1 MRQIPTRQAVIVS
14 TARTGLAK
22 SVRGG
27 FNETHGAVMGGH
39 AVKHAIQRAGIDPG
53 EVEDVYMG
61 CGFPEGATG
70 NNIGREAAIWAGC
83 PVSTAGVTINRYCS
97 SGLNAIAMAAQ
108 QIMTGGTD
116 IAVGAGVESISLVQM
131 GGVNLKH
138 FTEEHLLQVKPAL
151 WMTMIETAEIVA
163 ERYGISRARQD
174 EYALKSQQRTA
185 AAQAAGRYDA
195 EIVPLATKMKK
206 IDKATGTESMV
217 DVTVTRDECNR
228 PDTTLE
234 GLAALKPV
242 HAGGQQVAVGKY
254 ITAGNASQFA
264 DGASACVVM
273 SEDAAAKK
281 GLNPLGIFRG
291 FAVAGVD
298 PEEMGIGPIKA
309 VPRLLERH
317 GLKVGD
323 IDLWELN
330 EAFACQTLYC
340 MDTLGLDPEKTNV
353 NGGAISIGHPY
364 GMTGS
369 RLTGHV
375 LLEGRRRGAKLGVV
389 TMCVG
394 GGMGAAGLFEILPA

>member
-1 MRQIPTRQAVIVS
+1 MKDAVIVS

-27 FNETHGAVMGGH
+27 FNDTHGAVMGGH
-39 AVKHAIQRAGIDPG
+39 AVKHAIARSGIAPA
-53 EVEDVYMG
+53 EVEDVFMG

-70 NNIGREAAIWAGC
+70 NNIARESAIWAGC
-83 PVSTAGVTINRYCS
+83 PVTTAGVTINRYCS

-108 QIMTGGTD
+108 QIMAGGTD

-131 GGVNLKH
+131 GGVNLKN
-138 FTEEHLLQVKPAL
+138 FTEDHLLQVKPAL

-163 ERYGISRARQD
+163 ERYGVSRERQD
-174 EYALKSQQRTA
+174 EYALQSQQRTA
-185 AAQAAGRYDA
+185 AAQQAGRYAD

-206 IDKATGTESMV
+206 IDKATGAASLV

-242 HAGGQQVAVGKY
+242 HAGGQQIAEGKY

-273 SEDAAAKK
+273 SEEAAAKK
-281 GLNPLGIFRG
+281 KLKPMGIFRG
-291 FAVAGVD
+291 FAVAGVEPD
-298 PEEMGIGPIKA
+298 EMGIGPIKA
-309 VPRLLERH
+309 VPRLLDRH
-317 GLKVGD
+317 GLAVAD

-330 EAFACQTLYC
+330 EAFASQTLYC
-340 MDTLGLDPEKTNV
+340 MDVLGLDPAKTNV

-364 GMTGS
+364 GMTGA
-369 RLTGHV
+369 RLTGHI
-375 LLEGRRRGAKLGVV
+375 LIEGRRRGAKLGVV
-389 TMCVG
+389 TMCIG
-394 GGMGAAGLFEILPA
+394 GGMGAAGLFEILPG

>member
-1 MRQIPTRQAVIVS
+1 MRQAVIVS

-27 FNETHGAVMGGH
+27 FNQTHGAVMGGH
-39 AVKHAIQRAGIDPG
+39 AVKHAIARAGIDPG

-70 NNIGREAAIWAGC
+70 NNIARESAIWAGC

-108 QIMTGGTD
+108 QIMTDGTE

-131 GGVNLKH
+131 GGINLSH

-174 EYALKSQQRTA
+174 EYALQSQQRTA
-185 AAQAAGRYDA
+185 AAQAAGKYED
-195 EIVPLATKMKK
+195 EIVALATKMKK
-206 IDKATGTESMV
+206 IDKATGAESMV
-217 DVTVTRDECNR
+217 DVTVDRDECNR
-228 PDTTLE
+228 PDTTME

-242 HAGGQQVAVGKY
+242 HAGGQQIAQGKY

-264 DGASACVVM
+264 DGAAACLLM
-273 SEDAAAKK
+273 SEDMAAKRNLK
-281 GLNPLGIFRG
+281 PLGIFKG
-291 FAVAGVD
+291 FAVAGVE
-298 PEEMGIGPIKA
+298 PEEMGIGPVKA

-317 GLKVGD
+317 GLKVDD
-323 IDLWELN
+323 IGLWELN
-330 EAFACQTLYC
+330 EAFASQTLYC
-340 MDTLGLDPEKTNV
+340 MDKLGLDPAKTNV

-364 GMTGS
+364 GMTGA
-369 RLTGHV
+369 RLTGHI
-375 LLEGRRRGAKLGVV
+375 LIEGRRRGAKWGVV

-394 GGMGAAGLFEILPA
+394 GGMGAAGLFEILSA

>member
-1 MRQIPTRQAVIVS
+1 MKQAVIVS

-27 FNETHGAVMGGH
+27 FNDTHGAVMGGH
-39 AVKHAIQRAGIDPG
+39 AVKHAIARAGIDAG
-53 EVEDVYMG
+53 DVEDVVMG

-70 NNIGREAAIWAGC
+70 NNIARESAIWAGC
-83 PVSTAGVTINRYCS
+83 PVSTAGITVNRYCS
-97 SGLNAIAMAAQ
+97 SGLNAIAFVAQ
-108 QIMTGGTD
+108 AIMTGGAD
-116 IAVGAGVESISLVQM
+116 VLVGAGVESISLVQM

-163 ERYGISRARQD
+163 QRYGISRERQD
-174 EYALKSQQRTA
+174 QYALQSQQRTA
-185 AAQAAGRYDA
+185 AAQSGGKYAD

-206 IDKATGTESMV
+206 IDKATGAESQV
-217 DVTVTRDECNR
+217 DVTVDRDECNR

-242 HAGGQQVAVGKY
+242 HAGGQQIAEGKN

-273 SEDAAAKK
+273 SEEACAKK
-281 GLNPLGIFRG
+281 GIKPLGIFKG
-291 FAVAGVD
+291 FAVAGVEPD
-298 PEEMGIGPIKA
+298 EMGIGPVLA
-309 VPRLLERH
+309 VPKLLARH
-317 GLKVGD
+317 GLKVDD

-330 EAFACQTLYC
+330 EAFASQTLYC
-340 MDTLGLDPEKTNV
+340 MDKLGLDPAKTNV

-364 GMTGS
+364 GMTGA
-369 RLTGHV
+369 RLAGHI
-375 LLEGRRRGAKLGVV
+375 LLEGRRRGARLGVV
-389 TMCVG
+389 TMCIG
-394 GGMGAAGLFEILPA
+394 GGMGAAGLFEILSA